1 LSPRWPSLLARGGL
15 LAALAIAAAL
25 LAGGCGSVGVSST
38 GTVGG
43 DHLTIYSSLPLEGA
57 MAPVSHQIVNGEKL
71 ALAQT
76 GGRVHR
82 FKLYYAS
89 LNDANPKTGEW
100 APGETATNAK
110 YAAQDTT
117 TMAYLGDYD
126 SEATAISL
134 PIVNEAGILQVSP
147 ASPYVG
153 LTSSLDANQD
163 EPERFYQTGKRNF
176 ARLMPGDPVQAAAQ
190 VMLMRSLGIGRVYVL
205 EDQDPFDL
213 PLAAILAEDAK
224 KAGIEVVGED
234 TIDTTASTEFAG
246 EAKKISESGAQ
257 AVFFSGLPDA
267 GAVALWQQLHTAAPS
282 LRLLGSSSL
291 SEGSFPGGGVA
302 TAQVSES
309 GVPVQPSFAARIGAA
324 GSATYLA
331 TPVLPTALYP
341 PAAQAVLR
349 QYRDQFHEAASAYAL
364 YGYETMSAVL
374 LAIRRAG
381 SHGNDRQTVIDKFFA
396 IRDRD
401 SVLGRYSIQAD
412 GDTTLSRYG
421 VDRVVG
427 GRLVFYRAFAT
438 S

>member
-1 LSPRWPSLLARGGL
+1 
-15 LAALAIAAAL
+15 
-25 LAGGCGSVGVSST
+25 
-38 GTVGG
+38 
-43 DHLTIYSSLPLEGA
+43 
-57 MAPVSHQIVNGEKL
+57 M
-71 ALAQT
+71 
-76 GGRVHR
+76 HR

-117 TMAYLGDYD
+117 TIAYLGDYD

-190 VMLMRSLGIGRVYVL
+190 VQLLRALGVGRVYVL

-224 KAGIEVVGED
+224 RAGIEVAGED

-246 EAKKISESGAQ
+246 EAKKIAESGAG
-257 AVFFSGLPDA
+257 AVFFSGLPGA
-267 GAVALWQQLHTAAPS
+267 GAVALWQQLHAADPH

-291 SEGSFPGGGVA
+291 SEGSLPSSEEGAPVAAGAGAAATQAGAAGG
-302 TAQVSES
+302 S
-309 GVPVQPSFAARIGAA
+309 GKTPFAARIGAA
-324 GSATYLA
+324 GDVTYLA

-341 PAAQAVLR
+341 PAAQTVLR
-349 QYRDQFHEAASAYAL
+349 QYSSRFHEVANAYAL
-364 YGYETMSAVL
+364 YGYETMSALL

-401 SVLGRYSIQAD
+401 SVLGRYSIEAD

-421 VDRVVG
+421 IDRVRG
-427 GRLVFYRAFAT
+427 GRLVFYRAFEAP
-438 S
+438 

>member
-1 LSPRWPSLLARGGL
+1 
-15 LAALAIAAAL
+15 
-25 LAGGCGSVGVSST
+25 VST
-38 GTVGG
+38 AGTVSG

-57 MAPVSHQIVNGEKL
+57 MAPVSHAIVNGEKL
-71 ALAQT
+71 ALAQA

-82 FKLYYAS
+82 FKIYYAS

-190 VMLMRSLGIGRVYVL
+190 VRLMRSLGVGRVYVL

-224 KAGIEVVGED
+224 RAGIEVAGED

-246 EAKKISESGAQ
+246 EAKKVSESGAQ

-267 GAVALWQQLHTAAPS
+267 GAVALWQQLHAANPH

-291 SEGSFPGGGVA
+291 SEGSLPGASTSSSHPTTGAGA
-302 TAQVSES
+302 TSGASTSGSSPTPSSDTTTVQRTESRAPAQ
-309 GVPVQPSFAARIGAA
+309 PAFAARIGTA
-324 GSATYLA
+324 GDVTYLA
-331 TPVLPTALYP
+331 TPVLPAALYP
-341 PAAQAVLR
+341 PAAQVVLR
-349 QYRDQFHEAASAYAL
+349 RYRSQFHEAASSYAL
-364 YGYETMSAVL
+364 YGYEAMSAVL

-381 SHGNDRQTVIDKFFA
+381 SHGNDRQAVIDKFFA
-396 IRDRD
+396 IRDRG

-412 GDTTLSRYG
+412 GDTTLARYG
-421 VDRVVG
+421 FDRVLD
-427 GRLVFYRAFAT
+427 GRLVFYRAFET

>member
-1 LSPRWPSLLARGGL
+1 VLAV
-15 LAALAIAAAL
+15 AAAVG
-25 LAGGCGSVGVSST
+25 AGGCGGVGVST
-38 GTVGG
+38 AGTVSGN
-43 DHLTIYSSLPLEGA
+43 HLTIYSSLPLEGT
-57 MAPVSHQIVNGEKL
+57 MAPVSRQIVSGEKL
-71 ALAQT
+71 ALAQA

-89 LNDANPKTGEW
+89 LNDVNPKTGEW

-117 TMAYLGDYD
+117 TIAYLGDYD

-176 ARLMPGDPVQAAAQ
+176 VRLMPGDPVQAAAQ
-190 VMLMRSLGIGRVYVL
+190 AQLLRALGVGRVYVL

-224 KAGIEVVGED
+224 RAGIEVAGED

-246 EAKKISESGAQ
+246 EAKKIAESGAG

-267 GAVALWQQLHTAAPS
+267 GAVALWQQLHAADPH

-291 SEGSFPGGGVA
+291 SEGALPSSEEGAPADAAAGAATQAGAAGAPGKI
-302 TAQVSES
+302 
-309 GVPVQPSFAARIGAA
+309 PFAARIGAA
-324 GSATYLA
+324 GDVTYLA

-341 PAAQAVLR
+341 PAAQTVLH
-349 QYRDQFHEAASAYAL
+349 QYRSRFHEVANAYAL
-364 YGYETMSAVL
+364 YGYETMSALL

-381 SHGNDRQTVIDKFFA
+381 SHGNDRQTVIDKLFG

-401 SVLGRYSIQAD
+401 SVLGRYSIEAD

-421 VDRVVG
+421 IDRVRG
-427 GRLVFYRAFAT
+427 GRLVFYRAFEA